1 MPARKTRTTRQKTPK
16 AQRTEQGLIDAAEA
30 LFAEREFDSVSTRDI
45 ATRAKVNLAL
55 VHYYFGSK
63 EKLLRRVLSRRVEEL
78 SRRRLELLE
87 ARRKPARPIPL
98 DEIAEAFVLPL
109 LEFATAG
116 DRGWKNYIRLNGR
129 VASSQKY
136 LKMAGN
142 LYDPVARIFID
153 EIARTLVGAS
163 RRDIEWGFL
172 FMVSAMSGAFGSV
185 GRIERLSEGQGKS
198 SELDKAYGVLIPFIV
213 AGLAAIGTSGRGTHP
228 SVPAGRKISQLTN

>member
-1 MPARKTRTTRQKTPK
+1 MPPRTQGTTKQRTPK
-16 AQRTEQGLIDAAEA
+16 ALRAEESLIDAAEA
-30 LFAEREFDSVSTRDI
+30 LFAERDFDSVSTRDI
-45 ATRAKVNLAL
+45 ASRAKVNLAL
-55 VHYYFGSK
+55 VHYYFGTK
-63 EKLLRRVLSRRVEEL
+63 EKLFRRVLSRRVEEL
-78 SRRRLELLE
+78 SRRRTELLE
-87 ARRKPARPIPL
+87 ARRTSSRPIPV
-98 DEIAEAFVLPL
+98 EQIAEAFVLPL

-153 EIARTLVGAS
+153 ETARTLVGAN

-198 SELDKAYGVLIPFIV
+198 SDLGKAYAVLIPFIA
-213 AGLAAIGTSGRGTHP
+213 AGLAAIGKSGRAKHP
-228 SVPAGRKISQLTN
+228 ALPAGRRN